1 MTKPGR
7 FARIAIAAA
16 LLSCRAG
23 GDVVHAETL
32 GWITPGPRLP
42 NVELL
47 DHDGQ
52 KIRLDEVIGGRIVVV
67 SFFFAGCVTI
77 CPPQTAILQQVRDL
91 LQQEAGGSEGPL
103 ILSIS
108 VDPTDPSQVR
118 SYAEQFGIHLG
129 SRNGWLMLTGSLDG
143 LLRAS
148 AAFEE
153 LGSRPQDH
161 TGTIWVG
168 NSKQRRWVRIPFSSR
183 VATSP
188 PAIVAL
194 VRELAK

>member
-1 MTKPGR
+1 MMKPVC
-7 FARIAIAAA
+7 FARIAVAAA
-16 LLSCRAG
+16 LLACLSEG
-23 GDVVHAETL
+23 EIHAEQL

-52 KIRLDEVIGGRIVVV
+52 KVRLDEAIGGRVVVV
-67 SFFFAGCVTI
+67 SFFFAGCVNI
-77 CPPQTAILQQVRDL
+77 CPPQTAILQQVKDH
-91 LQQEAGGSEGPL
+91 LQHASGGSEGPL
-103 ILSIS
+103 IVSIS
-108 VDPTDPSQVR
+108 VDPTPPSQVR
-118 SYAEQFGIHLG
+118 SYAEQFGIQLG
-129 SRNGWLMLTGSLDG
+129 SRNGWLMLTGSFEG

-168 NSKQRRWVRIPFSSR
+168 NPKQGRWVRIPFSSHE
-183 VATSP
+183 ATSA
-188 PAIVAL
+188 PAIAAL
-194 VRELAK
+194 VQEVTK